1 MSISNVKNY
10 IATFKVR
17 EQAAQFACSI
27 RERGREK
34 RKRVLQGLE
43 NKLRD
48 QAEKEQRE
56 MIIDMEGNVMN
67 CLTQFGSA
75 HAKAEQENNTN
86 YDEARQAD
94 FTRKREKAQRLGKEA
109 MKDLQ
114 TQKEAE
120 EKKKNEKIVSRRQA
134 LDTEAVRSA
143 FVVSLPPPKVVV
155 PEKPAQEPKVILFD
169 KSTLFQTEYVMKKKV
184 CEPISSP
191 QVSTHCFLYNL
202 NSFVCK
208 NVFCLC
214 VRMPEQQ
221 QCYLNWKM
229 RNCNAKKK
237 NRKLP
242 TTKKLPREEMR
253 RW

>member
-134 LDTEAVRSA
+134 CN
-143 FVVSLPPPKVVV
+143 
-155 PEKPAQEPKVILFD
+155 
-169 KSTLFQTEYVMKKKV
+169 TL
-184 CEPISSP
+184 
-191 QVSTHCFLYNL
+191 
-202 NSFVCK
+202 
-208 NVFCLC
+208 
-214 VRMPEQQ
+214 
-221 QCYLNWKM
+221 
-229 RNCNAKKK
+229 
-237 NRKLP
+237 
-242 TTKKLPREEMR
+242 
-253 RW
+253 